1 MNKYNTIIIPLLSCI
16 SFSSQS
22 ESLQNIA
29 NIALKNDY
37 NIEVLKNN
45 YLIELEKNN
54 EIKGNYLPQVGLSGS
69 VYENFYEKDK
79 NNKEYSNATNANVG
93 INLSYDLYDGA
104 EEFYKKIQD
113 NQTKISYNSYM
124 KYKQELTYNVSK
136 IYYNILANK
145 KILEVENEN
154 KKAVQKEY
162 EKIKNMVEVGL
173 RTNADLAETQA
184 DLDLSIAS
192 ILSAEN
198 NLKNSLVNLFL
209 YTGIENIQ
217 PDDVDYKTHKK
228 NLEDL
233 GYDYWMKILQENNF
247 DIKNSKIL
255 KDISKD
261 NIKLN
266 QTEDDFKVKVKST
279 LSSNYNNRYVDEFE
293 SQADIGFQIDLPIYN
308 GGTTNSKVEQ
318 SRIDFVNSSVKQDLL
333 NRQLIPQL
341 RSLINDL
348 ESIDSQVEALK
359 ASVKSTQKSLEVVQ
373 EGYNVGIRDIVDVLD
388 ANTKYYVSLK
398 NLSNAQY
405 DYLFKQ
411 NELLYLTGM
420 LNINNL

>member
-37 NIEVLKNN
+37 NIEILKNN

-79 NNKEYSNATNANVG
+79 NNKEYSNATNANIG

-113 NQTKISYNSYM
+113 NQTKISYNNYM

-318 SRIDFVNSSVKQDLL
+318 SRIDFVNTSVKQDLL

-341 RSLINDL
+341 RNLINDL

>member
-173 RTNADLAETQA
+173 RTNADLAETLA

-359 ASVKSTQKSLEVVQ
+359 ASVKSTQKSLDVVQ
-373 EGYNVGIRDIVDVLD
+373 DGYNVGI
-388 ANTKYYVSLK
+388 
-398 NLSNAQY
+398 
-405 DYLFKQ
+405 
-411 NELLYLTGM
+411 
-420 LNINNL
+420 

>member
-1 MNKYNTIIIPLLSCI
+1 
-16 SFSSQS
+16 
-22 ESLQNIA
+22 
-29 NIALKNDY
+29 
-37 NIEVLKNN
+37 
-45 YLIELEKNN
+45 
-54 EIKGNYLPQVGLSGS
+54 
-69 VYENFYEKDK
+69 
-79 NNKEYSNATNANVG
+79 
-93 INLSYDLYDGA
+93 
-104 EEFYKKIQD
+104 
-113 NQTKISYNSYM
+113 
-124 KYKQELTYNVSK
+124 
-136 IYYNILANK
+136 
-145 KILEVENEN
+145 
-154 KKAVQKEY
+154 
-162 EKIKNMVEVGL
+162 
-173 RTNADLAETQA
+173 
-184 DLDLSIAS
+184 
-192 ILSAEN
+192 
-198 NLKNSLVNLFL
+198 LKNSLVNLFL